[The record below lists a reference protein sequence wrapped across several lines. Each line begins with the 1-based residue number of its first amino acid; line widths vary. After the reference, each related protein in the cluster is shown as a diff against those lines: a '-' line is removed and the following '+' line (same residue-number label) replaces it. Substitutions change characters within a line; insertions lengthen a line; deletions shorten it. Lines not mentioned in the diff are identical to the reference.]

1 MVLADTTI
9 WIDYFGGARNV
20 QTDWLDQAVGNV
32 ELGITDLSLCELL
45 QGVRSD
51 AQFNWLRGEM
61 RRFDVLNTGGEALA
75 IASAENY
82 RLLRTKGFTVRKT
95 IDCLIATYC
104 LIEGHTLL
112 HRDRDFDP
120 FEAHLGLQVVHP

>member
-1 MVLADTTI
+1 MVLADTTV
-9 WIDYFGGARNV
+9 WIDYFGGLRNA
-20 QTDWLDQAVGNV
+20 QTDWLDQSAGHV
-32 ELGITDLSLCELL
+32 EIGLADLSLCELL

-51 AQFNWLRGEM
+51 AQFIWLRDEM

-82 RLLRTKGFTVRKT
+82 RLLRTKGYTVRKA

-104 LIEGHTLL
+104 LVEGHELL
-112 HRDRDFDP
+112 HRDRNFDP